1 MQNAYLANQGLNED
15 YEGLSH
21 SGIRHPT
28 EVSNL
33 GRLYSVPCGDMTHT
47 VQTDLKIYSGFLLE
61 AGFVHNLSIVPRML
75 GCRAIC
81 LTALKERACSKF
93 ELSERARQAP

>member
-1 MQNAYLANQGLNED
+1 MQNAYLANQGLSED

-21 SGIRHPT
+21 SGIWHRA

-47 VQTDLKIYSGFLLE
+47 VQTDLKTYSEFLLE
-61 AGFVHNLSIVPRML
+61 ADFIHNLSIVPRMF
-75 GCRAIC
+75 GCSC
-81 LTALKERACSKF
+81 QGNMPHCT
-93 ELSERARQAP
+93 